1 MWNQFRMR
9 NRQQAVQIVP
19 LLRAEAGALIRSL
32 YSVAAPV
39 TRPRRELTLLAGR
52 RVRSVTLCLAALVVV
67 LALPCSSTCAAVAF
81 EASGRCV
88 TTSWKP
94 TGQQEQPLEFLFEV
108 RVAEAVWSI
117 RVDDLSARAGKR
129 AGADFEELFCDGTD
143 LFQVH
148 HCPDAV
154 RTNLAPRH
162 QFNTYGSVSPATFP
176 ADATPIERILWLA
189 FCSGKYPP
197 LSAANLPQIDNSLMP
212 TNVAAVTVDYYPTV
226 PHIPK
231 RLMVWAKGV
240 LLWDST
246 FPRGIQLIRPT
257 GPFEDG
263 FLALEVEAAGPT
275 NALEGVVVPQHLVAS
290 FYGLD
295 LAAEPARRY
304 RATEIVV
311 SVERLGP
318 LRDSLA
324 PPELVGA
331 ANVLDTRFTNSL
343 GRVFRYLETNGTW
356 VSRSDPAAT
365 RALEAKSPA
374 PIYRSRGSRGI
385 GTMRHLLQGI
395 VLLTLCAPIALWL
408 IAFLRRRSR
417 NTENNQR
424 IATRI

>member
-1 MWNQFRMR
+1 MR
-9 NRQQAVQIVP
+9 SRQQAVQFVS
-19 LLRAEAGALIRSL
+19 LARAEAPALIRSL

-39 TRPRRELTLLAGR
+39 ARSRRELTLLAGR

-67 LALPCSSTCAAVAF
+67 LVLPCSSACAAVAF

-88 TTSWKP
+88 TTSWNP
-94 TGQQEQPLEFLFEV
+94 TGQQVQSLEFLFEV

-117 RVDDLSARAGKR
+117 RVDDLSVRAGKR

-162 QFNTYGSVSPATFP
+162 QFNTYGSVGPATFP
-176 ADATPIERILWLA
+176 TFATPIVRILWLT

-197 LSAANLPQIDNSLMP
+197 LSAANLPLIDNSLMP
-212 TNVAAVTVDYYPTV
+212 TNVAAVTVDYYPTL
-226 PHIPK
+226 PHVPK

-263 FLALEVEAAGPT
+263 FLALEVESAGPT

-295 LAAEPARRY
+295 LAAKPARRY
-304 RATEIVV
+304 RGTEIVV
-311 SVERLGP
+311 SVKSLGP
-318 LRDSLA
+318 VRESLV
-324 PPELVGA
+324 PPELAGA
-331 ANVLDTRFTNSL
+331 ANVLDTRFTNKL
-343 GRVFRYLETNGTW
+343 GRVFRYVETNGTW
-356 VSRSDPAAT
+356 VSRSDPTAAK
-365 RALEAKSPA
+365 ALDAKSPA
-374 PIYRSRGSRGI
+374 PIYMSRGSRGI
-385 GTMRHLLQGI
+385 GAMRHVLRGI
-395 VLLTLCAPIALWL
+395 VLLTLCAPIALYL
-408 IAFLRRRSR
+408 IAFLRRRNR
-417 NTENNQR
+417 NAENNQR
-424 IATRI
+424 IARSI